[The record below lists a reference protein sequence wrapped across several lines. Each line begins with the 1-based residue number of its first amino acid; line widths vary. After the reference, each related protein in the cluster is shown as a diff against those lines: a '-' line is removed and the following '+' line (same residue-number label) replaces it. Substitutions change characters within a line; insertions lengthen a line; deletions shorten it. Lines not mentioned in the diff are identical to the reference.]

1 MLKINERFSA
11 KRYNRGWEL
20 HEKVKGH
27 RKATGEVFE
36 KSDVTYYPN
45 FNLLT
50 TALLDKSLD
59 VCEELAEVKSVVEE
73 KGREI
78 VDAVKATVS

>member
-20 HEKVKGH
+20 HEAVKGH
-27 RKATGEVFE
+27 RKATGEVFD
-36 KSDVTYYPN
+36 KYDVTYYPT
-45 FNLLT
+45 FGLLT

-59 VCEELAEVKSVVEE
+59 VCNELAEVKSVVEE

-78 VDAVKATVS
+78 IDAVKATVS